1 MKVPV
6 DMKTLFAKKGG
17 GQRLI
22 TGIEEE
28 QINDFD
34 WEGLP
39 LKHTH
44 KWTDQFPKYCFPLLH
59 VYV

>member
-22 TGIEEE
+22 IGIEEE

-39 LKHTH
+39 L
-44 KWTDQFPKYCFPLLH
+44 
-59 VYV
+59 